1 MDVVF
6 QIFSPVVAAFVTYLF
21 TSMHYRRKTWGEF
34 KLRRLNEF
42 YGPMHGLIKQFTLNY
57 KNSIKVK
64 DASNQAWQEECE
76 KHPHPF
82 EDSDKYSEPFQKAL
96 DYENERFTKEDIPAL
111 DKILEIFKSKG
122 HLAYPSTEKLL
133 PQLIEYVDQF
143 HRLLPYEVW
152 KKLDPS
158 AEPFAKLS
166 ADVEAHVDKL
176 RHELSGDN
184 RV

>member
-6 QIFSPVVAAFVTYLF
+6 QILSPVVAASVTYLF

-42 YGPMHGLIKQFTLNY
+42 YGPMHGLIKQFILNY

-64 DASNQAWQEECE
+64 DSSEQAYREIRE
-76 KHPHPF
+76 KYPYPLEGH
-82 EDSDKYSEPFQKAL
+82 DKYSESLQKTI
-96 DYENERFTKEDIPAL
+96 DYENERFRNKDISAL

-143 HRLLPYEVW
+143 HRLLPYEFQ
-152 KKLDPS
+152 KKLNHS
-158 AEPFAKLS
+158 AESFAKLS
-166 ADVEAHVDKL
+166 TDVEAHVDKL
-176 RHELSGDN
+176 RHELSGDK
-184 RV
+184 RA